1 MHSRSADRAFVRN
14 GEAVVAPHFAFA
26 VSRSFCVRIPDA
38 LAFYGGIMLHWKTGN
53 EPKRARR
60 LQEV

>member
-26 VSRSFCVRIPDA
+26 VPRPFCVRISDA
-38 LAFYGGIMLHWKTGN
+38 LAFYGGIMLH
-53 EPKRARR
+53 
-60 LQEV
+60 